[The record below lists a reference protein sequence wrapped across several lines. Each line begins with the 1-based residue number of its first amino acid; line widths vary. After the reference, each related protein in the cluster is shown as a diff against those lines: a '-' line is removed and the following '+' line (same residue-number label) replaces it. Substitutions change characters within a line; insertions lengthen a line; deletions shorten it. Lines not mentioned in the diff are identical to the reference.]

1 MITNISSLNDSLPF
15 SQLNNIE
22 FLNICEQ
29 SQPDMNDNEFTK
41 LKNLTFNPFSRNNN
55 GKTYLTLNSDLDPD
69 QNYYNQIITQV
80 ESCDYHDEDTF
91 KCMTK
96 DSKGDEFS
104 VLHLNTRSILNK
116 FDNLKAYLNSLENE
130 FSVIGLSETW
140 LNQNNIKVLL

>member
-1 MITNISSLNDSLPF
+1 
-15 SQLNNIE
+15 
-22 FLNICEQ
+22 
-29 SQPDMNDNEFTK
+29 MNDNEFTK

-116 FDNLKAYLNSLENE
+116 FDDLKAYLNSLEYE

>member
-1 MITNISSLNDSLPF
+1 
-15 SQLNNIE
+15 
-22 FLNICEQ
+22 
-29 SQPDMNDNEFTK
+29 MNDNEFTK

-55 GKTYLTLNSDLDPD
+55 GKTYLTLNPDLDPD
-69 QNYYNQIITQV
+69 QNYNNQIITQV

-116 FDNLKAYLNSLENE
+116 FDNLKAYLNSLEYE